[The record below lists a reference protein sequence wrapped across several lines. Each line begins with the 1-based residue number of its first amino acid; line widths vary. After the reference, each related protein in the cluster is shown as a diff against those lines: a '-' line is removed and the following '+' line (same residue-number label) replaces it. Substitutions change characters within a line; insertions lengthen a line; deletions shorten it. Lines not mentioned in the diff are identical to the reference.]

1 MQPKLDKNGLQLVA
15 YVRGRALE
23 CMLRR
28 SRQLTVCV
36 SFKSDNQIRGE
47 RTNMV
52 VVKIAMVSG
61 YWPVRKIVTIILDSY
76 RKNPLLLMQLLKKRE
91 K

>member
-1 MQPKLDKNGLQLVA
+1 M
-15 YVRGRALE
+15 RGRALE

-36 SFKSDNQIRGE
+36 SFKSENKIRGE

-61 YWPVRKIVTIILDSY
+61 YWPVRKIVTII
-76 RKNPLLLMQLLKKRE
+76 
-91 K
+91 